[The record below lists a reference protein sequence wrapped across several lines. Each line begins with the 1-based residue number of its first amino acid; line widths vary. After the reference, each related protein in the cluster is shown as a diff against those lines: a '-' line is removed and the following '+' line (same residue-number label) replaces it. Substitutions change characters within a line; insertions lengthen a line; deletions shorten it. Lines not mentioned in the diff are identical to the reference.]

1 MCRFGHPHPIT
12 LMRAPTLASNSCKM
26 KIHGISKRVLY
37 LTVMI
42 LILPGEPAPGGSFND
57 SGPGTGGLS
66 IPRPFTVEDFSSVRH
81 QVQMVT
87 RSISPPI
94 LRAIGACVDPQGGFP
109 NDPVEY
115 DLVVTTTD
123 SLDIP
128 WLPGET
134 HWILLQA
141 RSSSSR
147 FVHTPPRIELLLAG
161 MGGGIWLDLGH
172 PLSVSEDP
180 IEWVVPPLP
189 PGVYRF
195 HAFDGSTGMCK
206 TSDFTFEI
214 AEGQQEEP
222 TPTPTATETPIEAT
236 PTPTPTEPPSAVF
249 DWALR

>member
-1 MCRFGHPHPIT
+1 MT
-12 LMRAPTLASNSCKM
+12 LMRVPMLASNNYK
-26 KIHGISKRVLY
+26 KKTHGIPKWTLCVTL
-37 LTVMI
+37 
-42 LILPGEPAPGGSFND
+42 LILGVSGESVRSGSPND
-57 SGPGTGGLS
+57 SGPGTGGMS
-66 IPRPFTVEDFSSVRH
+66 IPRLFTADDFSSVRH

-87 RSISPPI
+87 RTISPPI
-94 LRAIGACVDPQGGFP
+94 LRAIGACVDPDGGFP

-134 HWILLQA
+134 HWILLKA

-147 FVHTPPRIELLLAG
+147 FVHAPPRIDLLLVG
-161 MGGGIWLDLGH
+161 TGGGIWLDLGH

-214 AEGQQEEP
+214 AEDQQEEP
-222 TPTPTATETPIEAT
+222 TPTPTATETPVVEAT
-236 PTPTPTEPPSAVF
+236 PTPTPTEPPLAVF
-249 DWALR
+249 DWVLR